1 MLKRHQI
8 TWLLGSIY
16 PENILIYPDLPG
28 SMECL
33 KSPPP
38 QKISLFPGNQD
49 FMGFHEN
56 SYTWLMGKMGDWDHL
71 VFASSGWCDQ
81 LLMSMTLK
89 HSGKVMD
96 FPGLIFWN
104 GEDKPET
111 ERRCGPVDFGDVKLL
126 TTLEPLNLWIPWR
139 LSNCRGKSSP

>member
-1 MLKRHQI
+1 
-8 TWLLGSIY
+8 
-16 PENILIYPDLPG
+16 
-28 SMECL
+28 
-33 KSPPP
+33 
-38 QKISLFPGNQD
+38 
-49 FMGFHEN
+49 MGFHEN

-81 LLMSMTLK
+81 LLMSMTLE

-104 GEDKPET
+104 GEEKPET

-126 TTLEPLNLWIPWR
+126 TTWDSIEPLDSMETFKLPWQIGLPEISR
-139 LSNCRGKSSP
+139 DRRIDGWKPFIVGFGLLSAANR